1 MDYDKSHDVT
11 FSSHIHNDEENQNN
25 EIHQIRSHWH
35 DNTQNQCMFDL
46 DQVAHILPSSSAL
59 SQQELD
65 TVNDSSVSDTTFMEL
80 SSETGTLFP
89 LQVSLPAAS
98 DLPGFEDLD

>member
-1 MDYDKSHDVT
+1 
-11 FSSHIHNDEENQNN
+11 
-25 EIHQIRSHWH
+25 
-35 DNTQNQCMFDL
+35 MFDL